1 MARVEAS
8 APVRSRGGSVLVAA
22 VTVDSIGNGLFT
34 PLSLVYFVRLTSVPL
49 VLVGVLL
56 TVANLA
62 ALPIPI
68 WAGTL
73 ADRIGPLRLVVAS
86 ELTMAV
92 GFLAYAAV
100 TGPVGILVAAML
112 VAVGVRVFWCTI
124 FTLVADYADGRPGG
138 RGVDAWYAI
147 SNAARTAGL
156 ALGGLTTGLV
166 VADGSASAYRG
177 VAYGAAV
184 CLAVAGALV
193 ATGVRAPH
201 REAVDGEPV
210 GYRELVRDRPY
221 LGLVALN
228 TVYAMTSMMLAI
240 TLPTVVLAGAG
251 PVWLTAVLLAANAVL
266 ITVLSAPIV
275 RRLGRVRRTR
285 SVAVAAGLWTVW
297 CVLMAVVGV
306 QRRFGGDARAGRRHA
321 ALHRRGGDPRPD
333 LDRARRGDRADR
345 RPRPLPVDVPVLV
358 RDRLGDRARLLRG
371 LLRDRP
377 RDAVPRAR
385 RDQRGERARPAPAR
399 AQPARP
405 RPPVVEDGRS

>member
-1 MARVEAS
+1 VARVEAS
-8 APVRSRGGSVLVAA
+8 VSVRSRGGSVLVAA
-22 VTVDSIGNGLFT
+22 LTVDSIGNGLFT

-62 ALPIPI
+62 ALPIPL
-68 WAGTL
+68 WAGAL

-147 SNAARTAGL
+147 SNASRTAGL
-156 ALGGLTTGLV
+156 ALGGLATGLV
-166 VADGSASAYRG
+166 VADGSATAYRG
-177 VAYGAAV
+177 VAYGAAA
-184 CLAVAGALV
+184 CLAVAGVLV

-201 REAVDGEPV
+201 REAVAGEPA

-228 TVYAMTSMMLAI
+228 TVYAMTSMMLAL

-251 PVWLTAVLLAANAVL
+251 PAWLTAVLLAANAVL
-266 ITVLSAPIV
+266 ITVLSAAIV
-275 RRLGRVRRTR
+275 RGLGRVRRTR
-285 SVAVAAGLWTVW
+285 SVAGAAGLWTLW
-297 CVLMAVVGV
+297 CGLMAVVGV
-306 QRRFGGDARAGRRHA
+306 TAGSA
-321 ALHRRGGDPRPD
+321 ATL
-333 LDRARRGDRADR
+333 
-345 RPRPLPVDVPVLV
+345 VLV
-358 RDRLGDRARLLRG
+358 VGTLVFTVAEATHAPISTALAAGTAPIAARGRYLATFQYSFAIASVIAPAFFAGLYETGHATPFLVLGAINAVSVLALLR
-371 LLRDRP
+371 L
-377 RDAVPRAR
+377 
-385 RDQRGERARPAPAR
+385 ERSLPAPALR
-399 AQPARP
+399 
-405 RPPVVEDGRS
+405 